1 MKQLPWSLGVRLSL
15 IRSTFLR
22 ASHLQGEQTTAAG
35 LHVRSALMVAV
46 GRCMAWN
53 GGSEAPAI
61 TKLLAASALEEVLVS
76 VAPTSLP
83 YL

>member
-1 MKQLPWSLGVRLSL
+1 MPLFCEPLHLAH
-15 IRSTFLR
+15 

-53 GGSEAPAI
+53 GGREARAI
-61 TKLLAASALEEVLVS
+61 TIAASALEELLVS
-76 VAPTSLP
+76 VAPTTLS